1 MKQGD
6 NVAILELNSDII
18 KLNGPTSVIGRAF
31 VVHKDFDDLG
41 LGPYPDS
48 KTTGHSGARVACG
61 VIGISG
67 PLTEW

>member
-1 MKQGD
+1 L
-6 NVAILELNSDII
+6 ILNSTLI
-18 KLNGPTSVIGRAF
+18 KLDGAISVIGRSF
-31 VVHKDFDDLG
+31 VVHKDMDDLG

-67 PLTEW
+67 PLENFD